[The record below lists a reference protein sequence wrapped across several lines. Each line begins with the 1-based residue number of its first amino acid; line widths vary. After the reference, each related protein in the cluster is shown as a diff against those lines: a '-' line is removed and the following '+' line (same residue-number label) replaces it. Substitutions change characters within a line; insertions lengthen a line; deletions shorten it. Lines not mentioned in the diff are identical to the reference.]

1 MAKGN
6 IFASMKPDA
15 KVSRNA
21 FDLSQRHVFSSKSGQ
36 IITPFTLETM
46 PNQEVEI
53 DLRQLLRTQP
63 IETAAFTRFKINY
76 DFFFVPYQQLYS
88 SYNQWVAMRKDAQ
101 LANQPSYL
109 TIPSMYVSALEHI
122 IRCAIHDQIIAENL
136 PNAPVFV
143 EDESTRNFLYWLSTR
158 NYPWTAPSLDIIR
171 NLDLLGFGNY
181 LPIVRQY
188 VNKYYDYITNII
200 GLPLAELPDA
210 IRDGSFE
217 LGQDH
222 LQGFA
227 AWLDGIFD
235 FEVGNAS
242 VAIWPFLAQ
251 WKVFENIYRNSYY
264 DTSFYIRSHFSPVNG
279 FIGMSDFEDAD
290 FEYVHLF
297 NLDDWDDIDFTD
309 DDYLRLLSIL
319 SLPYHQYKKDVFTG
333 VLPGTQFGDVSVL
346 TDSRE
351 WLNLTALNQQGN
363 VGRVKSMD
371 DGDNSLYVAGNVP
384 PIGASYSHFRFDPAL
399 AISVLNQRRA
409 NALQHFNE
417 NLMRAGD
424 RTHDVFKAHWGSE
437 PRSSL
442 KNHALFIGSY
452 DGSIDLNT
460 VQATSPSDGVELGQL
475 GSNGAG
481 VVQGKTIHFKTTDF
495 GIILAFFYIDKA
507 AEYEAYGMDKR
518 WTLLD
523 KFDLP
528 FPELANISFVPVD
541 RRELSMIDLW
551 TDRGQGNTPNILGYL
566 PRFYDRK
573 TAYDKVHGEFFNTSP
588 ANVEAQSQDGY
599 LQLESGVFSNW
610 VTPRRNY
617 AFANGVQWL
626 YHDFREE
633 DSIFYQASNPAQSS
647 DHFLINA
654 QFDVKS
660 VVPLS
665 VLGLPMD

>member
-101 LANQPSYL
+101 LSNQPNFL
-109 TIPSMYVSALEHI
+109 NIPNFDFSNIQTLVFI
-122 IRCAIHDQIIAENL
+122 AIHDQIIAENL

-143 EDESTRNFLYWLSTR
+143 EEESSRDFYYWISTR

-171 NLDLLGFGNY
+171 NLDLLGYGNY
-181 LPIVRQY
+181 LPIVRRG
-188 VNKYYDYITNII
+188 VNRYYEYFKERFSLD
-200 GLPLAELPDA
+200 LLPDA
-210 IRDGSFE
+210 IRSGIFENGEGSLE
-217 LGQDH
+217 Q
-222 LQGFA
+222 FA
-227 AWLDGIFD
+227 NLSGLLLDGFT
-235 FEVGNAS
+235 VGQAN
-242 VAIWPFLAQ
+242 VALWPFLAQ
-251 WKVFENIYRNSYY
+251 WKVFENVYRNSYY
-264 DTSFYIRSHFSPVNG
+264 DTVFNMRAHFTIENG
-279 FIGMSDFEDAD
+279 YMGTVDNNTDFD
-290 FEYVHLF
+290 YVKLF
-297 NLDDWDDIDFTD
+297 NLDDFDNIDLNSED
-309 DDYLRLLSIL
+309 SLRLMAIL
-319 SLPYHQYKKDVFTG
+319 SLPYHQYKKDLFTG

-351 WLNLTALNQQGN
+351 WLNLTALNHQGN

-371 DGDNSLYVAGNVP
+371 DGDNTLYVAGQVP

-551 TDRGQGNTPNILGYL
+551 SDRGQGDTPNILGYL

-588 ANVEAQSQDGY
+588 SNVEAVSQDGY
-599 LQLESGVFSNW
+599 IQQESGIFSNW

-633 DSIFYQASNPAQSS
+633 DSIFYQSSNPAQSS